1 MDQEF
6 CLLPN
11 DLPSSPIRFVAKLEN
26 VGWAERFYR
35 EAQQTKNINTVVL
48 NEDWVCWASYLSPTY
63 ILWQQT
69 G

>member
-1 MDQEF
+1 LDETA
-6 CLLPN
+6 L
-11 DLPSSPIRFVAKLEN
+11 PIRFVAKLEN

-48 NEDWVCWASYLSPTY
+48 NEDRVCWASCLSPTY